1 MRILIVGVG
10 KIGYTVAYWLAREG
24 HMVTVI
30 DKDIDILTR
39 VVNELDVVGFCG
51 SGIDSAI
58 LQEAQ
63 ISEMDLFA
71 ALTGSDE
78 QNLISCLI
86 AKNLGVKNTIA
97 RIRQPAYSSILPV
110 ISGDLGLS
118 MSVNPEYEAAME
130 IARILEFPFAKKVDT
145 FVHGKVEMID
155 YDVESSSPLCG
166 RCIKDVF
173 AKMRT
178 ALVCAVDRDGEV
190 FIPLGDFKFE
200 AGDIIT
206 IIAPTGNLG
215 DFFKESGMRRHTIK
229 KIIICGGGR
238 IGVYL
243 ARHLI
248 SRRVSV
254 VILEH
259 SEKTAREIAAAL
271 PAAEVIVGDGTS
283 PYILEETGI
292 SGADAFCCLT
302 GIDEENILTSLHVK
316 KEFPGIKTVTKINRA
331 ELIPIVKPLGVGSVV
346 SPKQIAADGIVSF
359 VRAKQ
364 NGVGSGVLTL
374 HRLINGKVE
383 ALEFDVGVDS
393 RLRDVPI
400 KDLRFK
406 SSVILACINRG
417 GEIISPHGGDMLRV
431 GDTVI
436 VVTTHSGFDVLDDII
451 EGGGR

>member
-10 KIGYTVAYWLAREG
+10 KIGYTVAYWLAQEG

-30 DKDIDILTR
+30 DKDMDILTR

-51 SGIDSAI
+51 SGIDSSV
-58 LQEAQ
+58 LQEAE

-97 RIRQPAYSSILPV
+97 RIRQPVYSKAISI

-130 IARILEFPFAKKVDT
+130 IARILEFPFAKKVET
-145 FVHGKVEMID
+145 FVHGRVEMID
-155 YDVESSSPLCG
+155 YDVETSSPLCG
-166 RCIKDVF
+166 KCIKDVF
-173 AKMRT
+173 SKMHT
-178 ALVCAVDRDGEV
+178 ALVCAVERSGEV

-206 IIAPTGNLG
+206 IIAPTGKLG
-215 DFFKESGMRRHTIK
+215 DFFKQSGMRHHTIR
-229 KIIICGGGR
+229 KIVMCGGGR
-238 IGVYL
+238 IGAYL
-243 ARHLI
+243 ARYLI
-248 SRRVSV
+248 SRHISV
-254 VILEH
+254 TILEH
-259 SEKTAREIAAAL
+259 SESAAHEIAAAI
-271 PAAEVIVGDGTS
+271 PAAEVVVGDGTS
-283 PYILEETGI
+283 QYTLEETGI

-316 KEFPGIKTVTKINRA
+316 KEFPKIKTVTKINRA
-331 ELIPIVKPLGVGSVV
+331 ELIPIVQPLGVGSIV
-346 SPKQIAADGIVSF
+346 SPKQIAADRIVSF

-364 NGVGSGVLTL
+364 NSVGSGVLTL
-374 HRLINGKVE
+374 HRLINGKAE
-383 ALEFDVGVDS
+383 ALEFDVGADS
-393 RLRDVPI
+393 RLKDIPI
-400 KDLRFK
+400 KDLK
-406 SSVILACINRG
+406 LKESVLLACINRG

-436 VVTTHSGFDVLDDII
+436 VVTTHSGFNVLDDIL
-451 EGGGR
+451 EGIGK